1 MATINMGVVGITGQ
15 NCCTGSGRKDP
26 IWLLPQKSTA
36 LQLSAAF
43 HTHWGRI
50 PPSPY
55 TTGGNV
61 PPTQHW
67 VIGVDLGGT
76 KIALGLIDP
85 QDRIVAQH
93 RITTHPEEG
102 PETTVA
108 RIAIAV
114 ELLSRHLPAATSVD
128 ALGICTPGPVD
139 HVTGMLIDPPNLP
152 GLHNTPLRG
161 LLSARLG
168 VPVCLEHDA
177 KAAALGEFHYGAGRG
192 ERSMVYIVVGT
203 GVGGAIIL
211 DGHLYRGAHNS
222 AGEIGHTM
230 FDPEG
235 DLCACGS
242 RGCVE
247 THLTGPWLARRYRRV
262 REASGDPSTDDTT
275 ITGEVVA
282 RRAQNGDQLAQQ
294 VMTGAGKALG
304 VAVATMAMV
313 LDVGFYVIGGSVAK
327 AGDLL
332 LAPARETMPH
342 HCYQSVGRRV
352 QIVGSELSDDGPILG
367 CGWLARRRLAQA

>member
-1 MATINMGVVGITGQ
+1 MP
-15 NCCTGSGRKDP
+15 P
-26 IWLLPQKSTA
+26 IAQ
-36 LQLSAAF
+36 
-43 HTHWGRI
+43 R
-50 PPSPY
+50 
-55 TTGGNV
+55 
-61 PPTQHW
+61 W

-76 KIALGLIDP
+76 KIALGLIDLH
-85 QDRIVAQH
+85 DRIVARH
-93 RITTHPEEG
+93 RVATHPDEE
-102 PETTVA
+102 PAATVE
-108 RIAIAV
+108 RIAVAV
-114 ELLSRHLPAATSVD
+114 EVLSRHLPAGSFFD

-152 GLHNTPLRG
+152 GLHNAPLRA

-168 VPVCLEHDA
+168 IPVCLEHDA

-203 GVGGAIIL
+203 GVGAAIIL

-230 FDPEG
+230 FDLEG

-247 THLTGPWLARRYRRV
+247 THLTGPWLARRYQRV
-262 REASGDPSTDDTT
+262 RHCEPAPGKSGGASEDDTT
-275 ITGEVVA
+275 ITGESVA
-282 RRAQNGDQLAQQ
+282 KRAQVSDKLAQQ

-313 LDVGFYVIGGSVAK
+313 LDVDLYVIGGSVAK
-327 AGDLL
+327 AGELL

-352 QIVGSELSDDGPILG
+352 RIVGSELADEGPILG
-367 CGWLARRRLAQA
+367 CGWLARQRLAQT

>member
-1 MATINMGVVGITGQ
+1 M
-15 NCCTGSGRKDP
+15 
-26 IWLLPQKSTA
+26 
-36 LQLSAAF
+36 
-43 HTHWGRI
+43 
-50 PPSPY
+50 
-55 TTGGNV
+55 
-61 PPTQHW
+61 PPTAQHW

-85 QDRIVAQH
+85 QDRIVTQQ
-93 RITTHPEEG
+93 RIATAAEEG
-102 PETTVA
+102 PVTTVA
-108 RIAIAV
+108 RIAVAV
-114 ELLSRHLPAATSVD
+114 EVLSRHLPAGASVD
-128 ALGICTPGPVD
+128 ALGICTPGPVN

-152 GLHNTPLRG
+152 GLHNAPLRDT
-161 LLSARLG
+161 LSARLG
-168 VPVCLEHDA
+168 IPVCLEHDA

-203 GVGGAIIL
+203 GVGSAIIL

-230 FDPEG
+230 FDPDG

-247 THLTGPWLARRYRRV
+247 THLAGPWLARRYKRARRCEPALGRAV
-262 REASGDPSTDDTT
+262 SAPEGDTT
-275 ITGEVVA
+275 ITGEGVA
-282 RRAQNGDQLAQQ
+282 RRAQNGDKLAQQ

-313 LDVGFYVIGGSVAK
+313 LDVDFYVIGGSVSK
-327 AGDLL
+327 AGELL

-342 HCYQSVGRRV
+342 HCYKSVGRRV
-352 QIVGSELSDDGPILG
+352 RIVASELGDDGPILG
-367 CGWLARRRLAQA
+367 CGWLARQRLAQT